1 MYVDK
6 LFENL
11 MKSYNALK
19 RKKRN
24 RDLTKEALPIILIF
38 VMFPPALTGIGIQQ
52 SNWIVTA
59 IGVISLISMAIFI
72 YKLYLMRKDS
82 KLENHQLIFLE
93 FFEAYKGIH
102 ELKKSYE
109 NKIEESYNDDRKA
122 AIDAIRSLS
131 FTVHA
136 WIPLDAPS
144 EIIKLQSDWY
154 DNFSNG
160 IINMIRKGEE
170 EEFKSFANYF
180 LDQCSLLQK
189 RDFTYKKWE
198 QFTEKLNEYGIKHR
212 TKEEK
217 LEEKFSNWMITNW
230 RTKSVLGISTWI
242 IAFVILYFGKY
253 LDPLMSL
260 IASSTLA
267 GTVAYILSK
276 EKIVVKIIGT
286 KKQQRNEPKVVD
298 RKR

>member
-11 MKSYNALK
+11 NKSYNALK

-24 RDLTKEALPIILIF
+24 RDLTKDVLPIIL
-38 VMFPPALTGIGIQQ
+38 MFIMLPPAFTGIAIQQ

-59 IGVISLISMAIFI
+59 IGMISLIGTAVLI

-82 KLENHQLIFLE
+82 KLENHQLIFLD

-109 NKIEESYNDDRKA
+109 NEIEESYNDDRKA
-122 AIDAIRSLS
+122 AMGAIRSLS
-131 FTVHA
+131 FTVHP
-136 WIPLDAPS
+136 WIPADAPS
-144 EIIKLQSDWY
+144 AIIKLQSDWY

-160 IINMIRKGEE
+160 IINMIRKGERKDLKE
-170 EEFKSFANYF
+170 IREEFVSFANYF
-180 LDQCSLLQK
+180 LDQCALLQK
-189 RDFTYKKWE
+189 RNFTYKEWE

-212 TKEEK
+212 IKEEK
-217 LEEKFSNWMITNW
+217 LEEKFSNWMITYW
-230 RTKSVLGISTWI
+230 RTKYVLGGSTWI

-267 GTVAYILSK
+267 GTVAYIFSK

-286 KKQQRNEPKVVD
+286 KKATTK
-298 RKR
+298 